1 MKVSVIGPVMSVL
14 RSFFLS
20 LFLFPDLGRSICLNG
35 CDGAGAGIVCNKD
48 RAELSDNPGD
58 DVSPCYQLAA
68 PSAGSWLFFRSAFSG
83 RLRGSSG
90 LLYNGKQIINITPAI
105 GAKC

>member
-48 RAELSDNPGD
+48 RAELSNNPGD
-58 DVSPCYQLAA
+58 DVNSHLAINLLLLQPA
-68 PSAGSWLFFRSAFSG
+68 LGSSFVELFLDDGEEVLAFSIMG
-83 RLRGSSG
+83 
-90 LLYNGKQIINITPAI
+90 NK
-105 GAKC
+105 